1 MSDISNEE
9 YAQAVEVSK
18 LKQRIAEL
26 ELAAKPASELAEKA
40 AFWDYF
46 CNRIPSMN
54 REHLVTTY
62 TDPWTLNEVVGEMLN
77 RPPHKYRYPGNNEQ
91 LQEEAGRWADTY
103 RGEGWMRIRA
113 MLVDFHKHCRNLNI

>member
-54 REHLVTTY
+54 RDHLH
-62 TDPWTLNEVVGEMLN
+62 
-77 RPPHKYRYPGNNEQ
+77 RPVDVE
-91 LQEEAGRWADTY
+91 
-103 RGEGWMRIRA
+103 RGGGGDA
-113 MLVDFHKHCRNLNI
+113 KPPPA